1 MRKPVDVFTAKVL
14 FMAFEFHYYYTF
26 MILSQHWVINNQ
38 IIFLLHK
45 APCWSDLHSNS
56 VKLLKGPFNSEEEI
70 WQRSNFHQSR
80 SEEFH
85 TAVKHQMNFTRVEL
99 WPLTFS
105 GGVNTGEDP
114 PGSAGKTFIILNI
127 SQHLKMD
134 RWTPEFKILTN
145 IETQ

>member
-1 MRKPVDVFTAKVL
+1 MFLLLRFYLWPLNSIITIL
-14 FMAFEFHYYYTF
+14 LWYYHN
-26 MILSQHWVINNQ
+26 IGWL
-38 IIFLLHK
+38 IIKSYFLLHK